1 MTRKRILPLLMLL
14 PLLFACTERIDLQSR
29 SDYHDYLAVEA
40 TLTNRPE
47 DPQRVILSRSISYF
61 HNEPQPMVRGA
72 SVKVNDV
79 IFNEKDAGIYE
90 APEGYA
96 CEPGIEYSLRISLP
110 DGAHYEAEATMPES
124 GFRMD
129 QIDYAYSGGKTMEM
143 DSLWTVGIW
152 GREKD
157 FDSYYLLTH
166 AVNDVYQPLGM
177 AKLAPDLY
185 FNSNEVV
192 GFPIEALLQSEVLRQ
207 QYGECYKY
215 LETGDVITL
224 ELWTLDKG
232 YFDYMLALTMNSV
245 SIPLFTPQPA
255 NVPTNIRGEHILGY
269 FAVCPVERASVTIE
283 DPFRPYFKK
292 MFPPFL

>member
-1 MTRKRILPLLMLL
+1 MTRKLILPILLLL
-14 PLLFACTERIDLQSR
+14 CACTERIDLQSR

-40 TLTNRPE
+40 TLTDRPE

-61 HNEPQPMVRGA
+61 HHAPQPMVQGA

-79 IFNEKDAGIYE
+79 ICNETAAGAYE

-96 CEPGIEYSLRISLP
+96 CEEGVEYKLRISLP
-110 DGAHYEAEATMPES
+110 DGESYEAEATMPEA

-129 QIDYAYSGGKTMEM
+129 AIDYAYSGGMTMDM
-143 DSLWTVGIW
+143 DSLWTVGVW

-157 FDSYYLLTH
+157 IDSYYLLTH
-166 AVNDVYQPLGM
+166 AVNDVYQPLEM
-177 AKLAPDLY
+177 CKLAPDLY

-192 GFPIEALLQSEVLRQ
+192 GFPIEALLQSELLRQ

-224 ELWTLDKG
+224 EIWTLDKG
-232 YFDYMLALTMNSV
+232 YFDYMLALTMNTV

-255 NVPTNIRGEHILGY
+255 NAPCNIRGEHVLGY
-269 FAVCPVERASVTIE
+269 FAVCPVARASVTVE

-292 MFPPFL
+292 LLPGL

>member
-1 MTRKRILPLLMLL
+1 MTRKLILPILLLL
-14 PLLFACTERIDLQSR
+14 CACTERIDLQSR

-40 TLTNRPE
+40 TLTDRPE

-61 HNEPQPMVRGA
+61 HNEPQPMVQGA

-79 IFNEKDAGIYE
+79 IFNEKEAGIYE

-96 CEPGIEYSLRISLP
+96 CEEGVEYKLRISLP
-110 DGAHYEAEATMPES
+110 DGESYEAEATMPEA

-129 QIDYAYSGGKTMEM
+129 AIDYAYSGGMTMDM
-143 DSLWTVGIW
+143 DSLWTVGVW

-157 FDSYYLLTH
+157 IDSYYLLTH
-166 AVNDVYQPLGM
+166 AVNDVYQPLEM
-177 AKLAPDLY
+177 CKLAPDLY

-192 GFPIEALLQSEVLRQ
+192 GFPIEALLQSELLRQ

-224 ELWTLDKG
+224 EIWTLDKG
-232 YFDYMLALTMNSV
+232 YFDYMLALTMNTV

-255 NVPTNIRGEHILGY
+255 NAPCNIRGEHVLGY
-269 FAVCPVERASVTIE
+269 FAVCPVARASVTIE

-292 MFPPFL
+292 LLPGL